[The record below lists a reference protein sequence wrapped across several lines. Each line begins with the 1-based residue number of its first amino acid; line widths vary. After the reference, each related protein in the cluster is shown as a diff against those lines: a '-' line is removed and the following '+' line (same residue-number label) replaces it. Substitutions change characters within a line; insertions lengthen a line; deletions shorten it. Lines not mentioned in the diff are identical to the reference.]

1 MRFEQPTY
9 QDTLRRVFEFEK
21 YNNNTDFFIELDYFV
36 NRDNFVSGLND
47 DFNKSKPL
55 DTYLCAENGKKIF
68 RNFNIFELS
77 SKGYRLIKEEI
88 AVVNYDE
95 DVYKITET
103 YGYAPSDYF
112 IEQDT
117 EIVQMLGYETKIVG
131 GMEVSLKP
139 FTLQHRAQGTLEI
152 NGVCQG
158 DVVYFNRGAAY
169 WKCGL
174 SWRTWYGL
182 VSAFV
187 NVDKD
192 QAIVSVPE
200 FITIKKISDS
210 GEPAQHKA
218 FGGKDLLMMQGPAP
232 TPHLWSRCIPSKN
245 QIVPVENIIR
255 ISTSKPQMIRKT
267 TLVNRNGVEVGDA
280 KRGETVKNL
289 YNRKDHCNVSVDF
302 SEYAQTQGKQAD
314 TFWVVEDNTIERVG
328 NLWKQIIKVSEPLLM
343 EGWYIPENSEDD
355 EAYKIYLGE
364 TESNAGYFMSFY
376 KVPEDELKIYKIVE
390 GLSDMAMSDDVKNSL
405 KSSLVYVV
413 KEQKNGYEQKIH
425 SGTIEWNEKYA
436 QWIDPENSR
445 RIKINGNIVYP
456 NARLDVF
463 VEEVA
468 ANIDNFVNDLNLDT
482 TKAYTCEF
490 FEDDE
495 KLAARTVAFDN
506 EAQIWVDKNDS
517 Y

>member
-9 QDTLRRVFEFEK
+9 QDTLRKIFEFEK

-36 NRDNFVSGLND
+36 NRDNFVSELND

-131 GMEVSLKP
+131 GIEVSLKP
-139 FTLQHRAQGTLEI
+139 YTLQHKSQGIVEI

-158 DVVYFNRGAAY
+158 DVVYFTRGAAY

-187 NVDKD
+187 RVDND
-192 QAIVSVPE
+192 LGIISMPG
-200 FITIKKISDS
+200 FITVSKISES
-210 GEPAQHKA
+210 GEPAQHKWY
-218 FGGKDLLMMQGPAP
+218 GGQEVMMGDGPFP
-232 TPHLWSRCIPSKN
+232 SPHLWSRCIPSKS
-245 QIVPVENIIR
+245 QIVPVENIVI
-255 ISTSKPQMIRKT
+255 IWPTKPDMIRKT
-267 TLVNRNGVEVGDA
+267 VLVNRNGVEVGDA
-280 KRGETVKNL
+280 KRGEIVKNL
-289 YNRKDHCNVSVDF
+289 YNRKDRCNVSVDF
-302 SEYAQTQGKQAD
+302 SEYAETQGKQAD

-343 EGWYIPENSEDD
+343 DGWDIPENSEDD
-355 EAYKIYLGE
+355 ESYKIYLGV

-376 KVPEDELKIYKIVE
+376 KDPEDELKIYKIVE
-390 GLSDMAMSDDVKNSL
+390 ELSYMAMGDVNNSL
-405 KSSLVYVV
+405 KSPLVYVV
-413 KEQKNGYEQKIH
+413 KEQRIGYEQKIH
-425 SGTIEWNEKYA
+425 SGTIEWNEKYNH
-436 QWIDPENSR
+436 WIDPVYSR
-445 RIKINGNIVYP
+445 KVVVNNNLVYPKTITDFFVEDVAPKINEYVS
-456 NARLDVF
+456 
-463 VEEVA
+463 
-468 ANIDNFVNDLNLDT
+468 DLNLNPESEYVC
-482 TKAYTCEF
+482 AYY
-490 FEDDE
+490 EDNRLLE
-495 KLAARTVAFDN
+495 NRTIAFDDN
-506 EAQIWVDKNDS
+506 AQIWVDKNE
-517 Y
+517 